1 MRINLPVINVYE
13 RNTIKSKISTQLLFG
28 DNFKKLRD
36 FGDWIKI
43 KNETDGYIG
52 FIKKNKFSQRYKN
65 THKVCSLYANI
76 YLKPSIKYKH
86 KNKLSFGSKLKIIK
100 KNGTFYNFDKFWI
113 KKKDVKKINFKTKK
127 IFDGIKKFINVKYKW
142 GGKHFKGVDCSGLIQ
157 LFLNFNN
164 IFCPRDAKD
173 QIKYFK
179 RRIKIKYIKKGDLI
193 FWKDHVALAISKSHL
208 IHAYGPLKKT
218 IIMPIKSTI
227 NRINKTANLKVLEIK
242 RPRL

>member
-173 QIKYFK
+173 QIKYFR

-193 FWKDHVALAISKSHL
+193 FWKGHVALAISKNHL

-218 IIMPIKSTI
+218 IIMPIKSAI